1 MTLAEARDAYDAAL
15 LAAHEAKRRLVAIAI
30 AEAGGNRTVAARL
43 TGLSLRT
50 IQRHQ
55 EQRGGLG
62 GRPARP
68 QTMHS
73 RDTTVIVSQVAENA
87 PESAQ

>member
-1 MTLAEARDAYDAAL
+1 MTLAEARKTYDAAVT
-15 LAAHEAKRRLVAIAI
+15 AAHEAKRRLVAIAI

-62 GRPARP
+62 GRPAKP

-73 RDTTVIVSQVAENA
+73 RDTTVIVSQVAATTQETD
-87 PESAQ
+87 